1 MGTNRG
7 RTTPLLRML
16 DNLSDL
22 ALVQVMN
29 YILELLRHRGVTI
42 RDWDDRERTVT
53 FFKRI
58 GARYYLLAPK
68 NPGPEVKD
76 RDATKQR

>member
-1 MGTNRG
+1 MPKG
-7 RTTPLLRML
+7 RTTPLLRMIEGL
-16 DNLSDL
+16 PDL
-22 ALVQVMN
+22 ALVQIMN

-42 RDWDDRERTVT
+42 QDWDDRQRTVT

-68 NPGPEVKD
+68 NQGPEVKD
-76 RDATKQR
+76 SDATKHH